1 MKEGDLW
8 PKEKE
13 LYGICLTI
21 ALVLIVFSI
30 GYTFAKYYTEIKGG
44 GIGSIAKWSFIANN
58 SKDTMQKISL
68 LDTANKVSLVKG
80 KIAPGTSG
88 SFDIVI
94 DATGSE
100 VGVDYE
106 VKVAEEKNMPANL
119 IYKTIIDGETSEES
133 YKTLKELAERELS
146 GNIDTVNGETTK
158 TIKIVWEWPYETKDI
173 DGNII
178 GDEEDLANGTSSNLN
193 YEFVLQIIGTQSP
206 NK

>member
-1 MKEGDLW
+1 MTKRKRAL
-8 PKEKE
+8 
-13 LYGICLTI
+13 GILLTI
-21 ALVLIVFSI
+21 ALVLLVFAT

-58 SKDTMQKISL
+58 SEDTMQKISL
-68 LDTANKVSLVKG
+68 VDTANQVSLVEG

-88 SFDIVI
+88 DFDIVI

-106 VKVAEEKNMPANL
+106 VKVAEESNMPTNL
-119 IYKTIIDGETSEES
+119 IYKVVVDGKTSS
-133 YKTLKELAERELS
+133 DYTSLKELAEKELN
-146 GNIDTVNGETTK
+146 GNIDTVNGENTK
-158 TIKIVWEWPYETKDI
+158 TIKVIWEWPYETKDI
-173 DGNII
+173 SGNII
-178 GDEEDLANGTSSNLN
+178 GDEDDLANGTSSNLN